1 MQCEQKNLKTL
12 LNLKDEQLL
21 LYENK
26 TLDLITE
33 NEDLT
38 IKQEELKRQA
48 YLLEEENMYI
58 KAVKSAASAET
69 RSLATE
75 TYIQVL
81 QQETQTPQQQQ
92 Q

>member
-69 RSLATE
+69 RS
-75 TYIQVL
+75 
-81 QQETQTPQQQQ
+81 
-92 Q
+92 